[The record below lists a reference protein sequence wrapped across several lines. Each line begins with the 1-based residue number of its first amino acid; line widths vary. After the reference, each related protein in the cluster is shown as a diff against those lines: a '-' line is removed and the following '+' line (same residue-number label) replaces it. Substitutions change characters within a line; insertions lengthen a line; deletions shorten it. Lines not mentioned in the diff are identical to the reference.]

1 MSDFIILR
9 TLEIKRRFE
18 VLRVHAVPKC
28 LPRKKEIALIFQKH
42 WNKLVSPREVLYRQS
57 DKIRE
62 MIEKAA
68 EEGMIITDSV
78 HEKEVFM

>member
-28 LPRKKEIALIFQKH
+28 LARKKEIALIFQKH